1 MTILTPLKMNA
12 EALIGVGMN
21 RECLNNFSEKT
32 QTKSYEIMK
41 KKSDIL
47 YLGIS
52 DEAKKIFDAVAE
64 KYSEKID
71 ITLDF
76 AVLAIFSESCAR
88 LKRYFAMTNG
98 KSPMAENGKNM
109 LNPILNAIS
118 MQEKQIHQCA
128 AKLGLTPD
136 ARNKIKL
143 DLAEIVKSE
152 TGTGRRK
159 QKRAQTAEEKAEE
172 FC

>member
-1 MTILTPLKMNA
+1 
-12 EALIGVGMN
+12 
-21 RECLNNFSEKT
+21 
-32 QTKSYEIMK
+32 MK
-41 KKSDIL
+41 KSKTK

-52 DEAKKIFDAVAE
+52 EEAQEIFDAIAE
-64 KYSEKID
+64 KYGSKID
-71 ITLDF
+71 IELDF
-76 AVLAIFSESCAR
+76 ATLAIYSESCVR
-88 LKRYFAMTNG
+88 LKKYFELTNG
-98 KSPMAENGKNM
+98 KSPMAGNGKNM
-109 LNPILNAIS
+109 LHPILNAIS

>member
-1 MTILTPLKMNA
+1 
-12 EALIGVGMN
+12 
-21 RECLNNFSEKT
+21 
-32 QTKSYEIMK
+32 MK
-41 KKSDIL
+41 KSKTK

-52 DEAKKIFDAVAE
+52 EEAQEIFDAIAE
-64 KYSEKID
+64 KYGSKID
-71 ITLDF
+71 IELDF
-76 AVLAIFSESCAR
+76 ATLAIYSESCVR
-88 LKRYFAMTNG
+88 LKKYFELTNG
-98 KSPMAENGKNM
+98 KSPMAGNGKNM
-109 LNPILNAIS
+109 LHPILNAIS

-159 QKRAQTAEEKAEE
+159 QRRAQSAEEKAEE

>member
-1 MTILTPLKMNA
+1 
-12 EALIGVGMN
+12 
-21 RECLNNFSEKT
+21 
-32 QTKSYEIMK
+32 MK
-41 KKSDIL
+41 KSKTK

-52 DEAKKIFDAVAE
+52 EEAQEIFDAIAE
-64 KYSEKID
+64 KYGSKID
-71 ITLDF
+71 IELDF
-76 AVLAIFSESCAR
+76 ATLAIYSESCVR
-88 LKRYFAMTNG
+88 LKKYFELTNG
-98 KSPMAENGKNM
+98 KSPMAGNGKNM
-109 LNPILNAIS
+109 LHPILNAIS

-128 AKLGLTPD
+128 SKLGLTPD

-159 QKRAQTAEEKAEE
+159 QRRAQSAEEKAEE

>member
-1 MTILTPLKMNA
+1 M
-12 EALIGVGMN
+12 
-21 RECLNNFSEKT
+21 
-32 QTKSYEIMK
+32 MK
-41 KKSDIL
+41 KLKTK

-52 DEAKKIFDAVAE
+52 EEAQEIFDSIAE
-64 KYSEKID
+64 KYGSKID
-71 ITLDF
+71 IELDF
-76 AVLAIFSESCAR
+76 ATLAIYSESCVR
-88 LKRYFAMTNG
+88 LKKYFELTNG
-98 KSPMAENGKNM
+98 KSPMAGNGKNM
-109 LNPILNAIS
+109 LHPILNAIS

>member
-1 MTILTPLKMNA
+1 
-12 EALIGVGMN
+12 
-21 RECLNNFSEKT
+21 
-32 QTKSYEIMK
+32 MK
-41 KKSDIL
+41 KSKTK

-52 DEAKKIFDAVAE
+52 EEAQEIFDAIAE
-64 KYSEKID
+64 KYGSKID
-71 ITLDF
+71 IELDF
-76 AVLAIFSESCAR
+76 ATLAIYSESCVR
-88 LKRYFAMTNG
+88 LKKYFELTNG
-98 KSPMAENGKNM
+98 KSPMAGNGKNM
-109 LNPILNAIS
+109 LHPILNAIS

-152 TGTGRRK
+152 AGTGRRK

>member
-1 MTILTPLKMNA
+1 
-12 EALIGVGMN
+12 
-21 RECLNNFSEKT
+21 
-32 QTKSYEIMK
+32 MK
-41 KKSDIL
+41 KSKTK

-52 DEAKKIFDAVAE
+52 EEAQEIFDSIAE
-64 KYSEKID
+64 KYGSKID
-71 ITLDF
+71 IELDF
-76 AVLAIFSESCAR
+76 ATLAIYSESCVR
-88 LKRYFAMTNG
+88 LKKYFELTNG